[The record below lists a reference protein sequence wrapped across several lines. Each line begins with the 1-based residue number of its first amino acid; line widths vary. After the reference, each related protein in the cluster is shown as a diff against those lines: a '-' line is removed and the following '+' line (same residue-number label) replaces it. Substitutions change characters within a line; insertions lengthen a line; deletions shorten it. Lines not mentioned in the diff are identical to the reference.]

1 MKQVR
6 KILAVI
12 ISLAVVFTAIPAMSS
27 RTETKAAENFAIT
40 SPAENALVAAGH
52 FDVKWISKTNL
63 GY

>member
-12 ISLAVVFTAIPAMSS
+12 ISLTVVFTAIPAMSS

-40 SPAENALVAAGH
+40 SPAENALVERYH
-52 FDVKWISKTNL
+52 R
-63 GY
+63 